1 MEGNPRLFE
10 SSLEVLSRKSNTHAV
25 VAYLL
30 ILLSLWTTAC
40 SSAQISFYVETGGEI
55 QWMAAGR
62 VMSGT
67 GGMGLL
73 LSGLPSLLV
82 AFAVLYAIVLVIS
95 PNFYDAIDYVQD
107 LIISSF
113 RQCFSLLRNRRK
125 ITEEHELLISNP
137 DDQSRTIDE
146 HDQPAE
152 EKSEATNR
160 PTSIVT
166 ALIVA
171 VTTVGV
177 SILISVLQIVRPIT
191 PPYAHMSGSLP
202 ITLFEAVLFQ
212 PINSEYCLPHPVEV
226 VLFPFDRFTKFFEMP
241 PALDWMPTSINCSRD
256 NGPRPPPWQ
265 EFPDQ
270 DGRND
275 RNRPG
280 PPGHHGPPGPP
291 HRGPPGPGHH
301 GPPGPPPHGPP
312 RPPHGPPRP
321 PHGPP
326 RPPHGP
332 PRPPHGPPEPRT
344 AVPLPEAQVDDN
356 FAHEHAPFRHGGGT
370 FGGNDCEPLRL
381 SNLEANVLEPLAAQ
395 IKIKQPKIR
404 HVLLLTLES
413 TRKDMF
419 PFKKGSHAYETIL
432 SSYTSPNAAETLDDK
447 LRGFTDTAAFL
458 SGDPTGFEPKDRGR
472 LDKPWKSSF
481 KEGMGAINVNGAVSQ
496 AAYTLKSLLSSHCGV
511 EPLAVDFAEETK
523 GNIYQHCLSDIFK
536 KMSSVTT
543 SEKSDRRKKDG
554 KLDHRSL
561 PWAETMI
568 QAVTDEYD
576 SQDVLDKQMGFD
588 NVIAEST
595 ISDPHSAHY
604 PPQHGFI
611 NYFGYA
617 ETETYEYLRDLFVNA
632 EKSEER
638 LFVSHLTSTPHH
650 PFKTPK
656 DWDKTSYMSG
666 QRWRPSDPFDDYMN
680 TIQYQ
685 DEWLSIIF
693 QMLHDVGAIEETL
706 VVITGD
712 HGLAFSSLDNSQ
724 SVVSNGHVGNFQI
737 PILFVHP
744 DLPRIQLNASIT
756 PTSILPTILDLLVQT
771 DSLPEPAIKVAKDI
785 LPSYQGHSLIRDLDY
800 RVKTADDASAKA
812 FFQPFHFSII
822 NPGGSLLAI
831 SDGSTPYRLVLP
843 LCSTIAL
850 RFTDL
855 STDPHEWDP
864 ITAWTMDELRA
875 QIKVRHGARAS
886 QWAQLAE
893 EMGRWWI
900 WDSRERWGYWGEA
913 RETSRGGADVGG
925 DRGRIKKH
933 HWWET
938 KK

>member
-1 MEGNPRLFE
+1 
-10 SSLEVLSRKSNTHAV
+10 
-25 VAYLL
+25 
-30 ILLSLWTTAC
+30 
-40 SSAQISFYVETGGEI
+40 
-55 QWMAAGR
+55 MAASR
-62 VMSGT
+62 VLGGT

-73 LSGLPSLLV
+73 LSGLPSLAIAAL
-82 AFAVLYAIVLVIS
+82 VLYAIALVIS
-95 PNFYDAIDYVQD
+95 PRFYDAIDHTQD
-107 LIISSF
+107 SVISAF
-113 RQCFSLLRNRRK
+113 RQCFSLVKNRRK
-125 ITEEHELLISNP
+125 ITEEHELLISVQEEQL
-137 DDQSRTIDE
+137 QSQTSDE
-146 HDQPAE
+146 D
-152 EKSEATNR
+152 SER
-160 PTSIVT
+160 KVQPTSRPST
-166 ALIVA
+166 TMSALLVA
-171 VTTVGV
+171 ATTIGV
-177 SILISVLQIVRPIT
+177 SILVSVLQIVRPIT

-202 ITLFEAVLFQ
+202 ITLIEAALFQ
-212 PINSEYCLPHPVEV
+212 PINSEFCLPHPVDV
-226 VLFPFDRFTKFFEMP
+226 VLFPFERFSKFFEMP
-241 PALDWMPTSINCSRD
+241 ESLNWMPTSINCSKD
-256 NGPRPPPWQ
+256 NGPRPPPWA

-270 DGRND
+270 EGRND
-275 RNRPG
+275 RHRPG
-280 PPGHHGPPGPP
+280 PGSHGPPGPG
-291 HRGPPGPGHH
+291 HRGPPGPG
-301 GPPGPPPHGPP
+301 PHGHHEP
-312 RPPHGPPRP
+312 RAAMP
-321 PHGPP
+321 
-326 RPPHGP
+326 
-332 PRPPHGPPEPRT
+332 PPEP
-344 AVPLPEAQVDDN
+344 PVDDN
-356 FAHEHAPFRHGGGT
+356 FAHEHPPHRHGGGV
-370 FGGNDCEPLRL
+370 FGGHDCEPLRL
-381 SNLEANVLEPLAAQ
+381 SNLGANVLEPLAAQ
-395 IKIKQPKIR
+395 VKIKQPKIK

-413 TRKDMF
+413 TRKDVF
-419 PFKKGSHAYETIL
+419 PLKKNSHAYETVL
-432 SSYTSPNAAETLDDK
+432 SSYTSADASEELNAK

-458 SGDPTGFEPKDRGR
+458 TGESTGFGHKAKGSPMVEHT
-472 LDKPWKSSF
+472 WKSSF
-481 KEGMGAINVNGAVSQ
+481 KDGMGAININGAVSQ

-523 GNIYQHCLSDIFK
+523 GTIYQHCLSGIFK
-536 KMSSVTT
+536 KMSSTLS
-543 SEKSDRRKKDG
+543 SEKSKHGRKDG
-554 KLDHRSL
+554 KTDHRSL
-561 PWAETMI
+561 PWAATMI

-588 NVIAEST
+588 HVIAEST

-617 ETETYEYLRDLFVNA
+617 ETETFEYLRDLFVNTDLN
-632 EKSEER
+632 EER

-656 DWDKTSYMSG
+656 YWDTVSYMSE
-666 QRWRPSDPFDDYMN
+666 QRWRPADPFNDYLN

-685 DEWLSIIF
+685 DEWISRIF

-712 HGLAFSSLDNSQ
+712 HGLAFNSLDSSQ
-724 SVVSNGHVGNFQI
+724 SAVNNGHVGNFQI

-756 PTSILPTILDLLVQT
+756 PTSILPTILDLLVET
-771 DSLPEPAIKVAKDI
+771 DSLPEPAAKVARDI

-800 RVKTADDASAKA
+800 RVATADNASAKA
-812 FFQPFHFSII
+812 FFQPFHFSAI

-831 SDGSTPYRLVLP
+831 SDASTPYRLVLP

-875 QIKVRHGARAS
+875 QIKVRYGARAS

-893 EMGRWWI
+893 EMGRWWV

-913 RETSRGGADVGG
+913 RETSRGGAEVGG
-925 DRGRIKKH
+925 GRGRIKKH